1 MEVGECDGR
10 SVLDEPKQKG
20 EEETTKCGG
29 GGRLRALD
37 QLFGVRRKI
46 SEGIL
51 RQMGTKI
58 GRVFGGLD

>member
-1 MEVGECDGR
+1 MSRSKKERSRREVVGWR
-10 SVLDEPKQKG
+10 
-20 EEETTKCGG
+20 
-29 GGRLRALD
+29 RLRALD

-51 RQMGTKI
+51 GQMGTKI

>member
-1 MEVGECDGR
+1 MAVGECDGR

-20 EEETTKCGG
+20 EETTKCGG

-37 QLFGVRRKI
+37 QLVGVRRKI

-51 RQMGTKI
+51 GQMGTKI